1 VCVSTVVYL
10 LITTIR
16 EKETSMG
23 GRMVSWSYQKAE
35 LQEGR
40 RWLWW
45 VRRWRRRRGVL
56 PALLYSVS
64 RRWLLYI
71 IKPGNEIRIEEW
83 LEQQGLWRGMAS

>member
-1 VCVSTVVYL
+1 MVLPESRVAGRKKVAMVG
-10 LITTIR
+10 
-16 EKETSMG
+16 EKME
-23 GRMVSWSYQKAE
+23 KKKK
-35 LQEGR
+35 
-40 RWLWW
+40 
-45 VRRWRRRRGVL
+45 GVL